1 MPDWHASFLDFF
13 FLTST
18 VTAKN
23 SSILILKWN
32 GKMQWILNS
41 KVAKF
46 CFSLVHN
53 VTLPV
58 ACFGCSEA
66 LWLSFT
72 DTISFPPSH
81 LHTWPFVSPT
91 HPRVLALLVSS
102 PQNLWSYCHL
112 HIPNYEPSIYP
123 QLSFD
128 GETFSKMFRML
139 LVLVINYMC
148 TCNRID
154 SIYCSHK
161 ILLFL

>member
-18 VTAKN
+18 VAAKN
-23 SSILILKWN
+23 SNILILKWN
-32 GKMQWILNS
+32 GKMQWILNG

-66 LWLSFT
+66 FWLSFT
-72 DTISFPPSH
+72 YTISFPPSH

-102 PQNLWSYCHL
+102 LKTCGHTATYT
-112 HIPNYEPSIYP
+112 YP
-123 QLSFD
+123 IMNHPYTHSLALMAKRSPKCL
-128 GETFSKMFRML
+128 EW
-139 LVLVINYMC
+139 Y
-148 TCNRID
+148 
-154 SIYCSHK
+154 
-161 ILLFL
+161 

>member
-18 VTAKN
+18 VAAKN
-23 SSILILKWN
+23 SNILILKWN
-32 GKMQWILNS
+32 GKMQWILNG

-66 LWLSFT
+66 FWLSFT
-72 DTISFPPSH
+72 DTISFPPSLPPSH
-81 LHTWPFVSPT
+81 
-91 HPRVLALLVSS
+91 LALCVPNPPQSFS
-102 PQNLWSYCHL
+102 FASFFPQNLWSYCHL

-128 GETFSKMFRML
+128 GETFSKMFRMV

-154 SIYCSHK
+154 CSHK